1 MRQHLIL
8 DELKEEWRMSATRHK
23 VGIVVLALVIF
34 GVMLFAPAAQKMPP
48 YRGGSIIIPLQTHF
62 DRKPFLAT
70 DSCAIFE
77 FSQESP
83 GPVCDAATIVEGR
96 P

>member
-1 MRQHLIL
+1 MFEQLTF
-8 DELKEEWRMSATRHK
+8 KQVVEEWHTSATRHK
-23 VGIVVLALVIF
+23 VGIVVLAVVGL
-34 GVMLFAPAAQKMPP
+34 GVTLFAPAAQKMPP
-48 YRGGSIIIPLQTHF
+48 YQGGSIIMPLQTHF

-77 FSQESP
+77 LSQELP
-83 GPVCDAATIVEGR
+83 GSVCDAATIAEGR

>member
-1 MRQHLIL
+1 MKQHLSL
-8 DELKEEWRMSATRHK
+8 NELKEEWRISATRHK
-23 VGIVVLALVIF
+23 VGIVVLAFVIL

-48 YRGGSIIIPLQTHF
+48 YRGGSIIVPVQTHF

-77 FSQESP
+77 LSQESP
-83 GPVCDAATIVEGR
+83 GPICDAATISEGR

>member
-1 MRQHLIL
+1 MMFEQI
-8 DELKEEWRMSATRHK
+8 KEEWRTSATRHK
-23 VGIVVLALVIF
+23 VGIAVLALVSF
-34 GVMLFAPAAQKMPP
+34 GVMLFAPAERQIRTKPV
-48 YRGGSIIIPLQTHF
+48 YIPAQTHF

-77 FSQESP
+77 FSQELP
-83 GPVCDAATIVEGR
+83 GSVCDAATISEGR